1 MDGITG
7 IPCFPPTPPHAR
19 PEAFCSDYARS
30 SESDTHVLGTVLF
43 WCINQGTG
51 PRQNGNGSGGGYMHP
66 PPQFGHGGHVLPCS
80 GCISQGA
87 APWQIGIGSG
97 GGGSVLHPRGRMLL
111 PVQGWGWGLLW
122 NCSGHQGALHACTG
136 KLHPARHTRHARVP
150 GGGGGELRNPVFWV
164 HQPGSFPMADRQRIR
179 GVGDACTPDKCH
191 PPPQAG
197 AADQPASQP
206 AGKQAAQ

>member
-51 PRQNGNGSGGGYMHP
+51 PRQNGNGSGGGTCTP

-97 GGGSVLHPRGRMLL
+97 GGVASCTQGDACCYQCRG
-111 PVQGWGWGLLW
+111 GGGG
-122 NCSGHQGALHACTG
+122 CSGTALATRAHCMHVLENCIPPDIPDMQGCL
-136 KLHPARHTRHARVP
+136 V
-150 GGGGGELRNPVFWV
+150 GGGGELRNPVFWV

-179 GVGDACTPDKCH
+179 GVGDACTP
-191 PPPQAG
+191 G
-197 AADQPASQP
+197 
-206 AGKQAAQ
+206 G